1 VSSNARS
8 DVLRTDLQM
17 VVELSEHDSD
27 CLSAAGIYVVGDVDL
42 PTLLKCTAI
51 GLSLERADEIYKAVN
66 VFVER
71 MLRT

>member
-1 VSSNARS
+1 MSSNARS